1 MFPSGSEGFD
11 VSQLL
16 EQAQRMQEQIL
27 SAQQSLSDA
36 EVTGTAG
43 GGLVSATVDGTGE
56 LVSLDID
63 PAVVDPEDVETL
75 ADLIVAAVRD
85 GHAQVQRLAAEQL
98 GPFSGDLGALGGGDA
113 LRGLLGGGDES
124 STEQPPPER
133 E

>member
-1 MFPSGSEGFD
+1 VFPSGSEGFD

-16 EQAQRMQEQIL
+16 EQAQRMQEQFL

-56 LVSLDID
+56 LVSLEID

-85 GHAQVQRLAAEQL
+85 GHAKVQRLAAEQM
-98 GPFSGDLGALGGGDA
+98 GQFGSALGALGGGDP
-113 LRGLLGGGDES
+113 LSGLMGGGDES
-124 STEQPPPER
+124 SDEPSPPER

>member
-1 MFPSGSEGFD
+1 M
-11 VSQLL
+11 Q
-16 EQAQRMQEQIL
+16 QAQRMQEQFML
-27 SAQQSLSDA
+27 AQQNLSDL

-113 LRGLLGGGDES
+113 LLGLLGGRSEEHTS
-124 STEQPPPER
+124 
-133 E
+133 